1 MIRGDSRMKLRT
13 LWNKFIV
20 ETVGPYST
28 GLQLEKKFGLESAA
42 VLNHIYKN
50 KPTGENA
57 LGVWLDRKFVTN
69 AIWDA
74 IRRRKANISEA
85 LNDTLHEFFDKRAY
99 STVKICDLACG
110 YSNYLVEN
118 LKHYNNDKLE
128 IEFIDKDIKSQYE
141 LREPLRAFKNVKTSF
156 RRSDITNDRTYDF
169 VGAPD
174 IMILSGYFDTI
185 CKDEV
190 QIEYILRQVYKSL
203 NPEGYFIFTTQNTNY
218 NIKTID
224 ELLFE
229 DNSNKKAQK
238 EEKDIDNIRNMA
250 EITGFEILSEKVDN
264 ENRYCVYVAKKS

>member
-1 MIRGDSRMKLRT
+1 MKLKT

-50 KPTGENA
+50 TPAGENA
-57 LGVWLDRKFVTN
+57 LGIWLDKKFVTN
-69 AIWDA
+69 AIWNA
-74 IRRRKANISEA
+74 IRRCKANISDAVNE
-85 LNDTLHEFFDKRAY
+85 TLHEFFDKRAY
-99 STVKICDLACG
+99 SSVKICDLACG
-110 YSNYLVEN
+110 YSNYIIEI
-118 LKHYNNDKLE
+118 LKYYKRNQLE

-141 LREPLRAFKNVKTSF
+141 LREPLREFKNVKASF
-156 RRSDITNDRTYDF
+156 KRSDITNDRTYNF

-190 QIEYILRQVYKSL
+190 QIEYILRHVFESL

-218 NIKTID
+218 NIKTVD
-224 ELLFE
+224 ELFE
-229 DNSNKKAQK
+229 DYSNKKVQK
-238 EEKDIDNIRNMA
+238 EEKDIDKIRNMA
-250 EITGFEILSEKVDN
+250 EIAGFEILSEKVDN
-264 ENRYCVYVAKKS
+264 ENRYCVYIAKKA

>member
-1 MIRGDSRMKLRT
+1 MKLKT

-57 LGVWLDRKFVTN
+57 LGVWLDKKFVTN
-69 AIWDA
+69 VIWDA
-74 IRRRKANISEA
+74 IRRRKANIADA
-85 LNDTLHEFFDKRAY
+85 LNDALHEFFDRRAY

-128 IEFIDKDIKSQYE
+128 IEFIDKDIKSQFE

-156 RRSDITNDRTYDF
+156 RRSDINNDRTYDF

-174 IMILSGYFDTI
+174 IMILSGYFDSI

-190 QIEYILRQVYKSL
+190 EIEYILRQVYNSL
-203 NPEGYFIFTTQNTNY
+203 NPEGYFIFTTQN
-218 NIKTID
+218 ID
-224 ELLFE
+224 FKINAMDDLLFE
-229 DNSNKKAQK
+229 DVSNKKVTKDEK
-238 EEKDIDNIRNMA
+238 EVDKIKHMA
-250 EITGFEILSEKVDN
+250 EIAGFQILSEKLDN
-264 ENRYCVYVAKKS
+264 ENRYCVYTATKA

>member
-1 MIRGDSRMKLRT
+1 
-13 LWNKFIV
+13 
-20 ETVGPYST
+20 
-28 GLQLEKKFGLESAA
+28 
-42 VLNHIYKN
+42 
-50 KPTGENA
+50 
-57 LGVWLDRKFVTN
+57 
-69 AIWDA
+69 
-74 IRRRKANISEA
+74 
-85 LNDTLHEFFDKRAY
+85 
-99 STVKICDLACG
+99 
-110 YSNYLVEN
+110 
-118 LKHYNNDKLE
+118 
-128 IEFIDKDIKSQYE
+128 
-141 LREPLRAFKNVKTSF
+141 
-156 RRSDITNDRTYDF
+156 
-169 VGAPD
+169 
-174 IMILSGYFDTI
+174 MILSGYFDTI